1 MARAGFVFRFLGP
14 CAVAAFITSLAACGG
29 GDGAYSGPV
38 WVETDIAV
46 ADIDA
51 DGRADVTTLAMLMGG
66 GRKGYLRV
74 YRQTGP
80 EVFGPPVE
88 TVFGTYPWRFSVGDL
103 NGDNRPDVVAADV
116 DAGTTWLLTQDP
128 ARPAQFAA
136 AQGLFS
142 GGYNNDAVIADLN
155 HDGLTD
161 VAISGPK
168 SSVRLRLQKATSRG
182 SFGPE
187 VSISLPGGVSQL
199 AAGDVDGDGRADLLT
214 WVYTSGSDY
223 MPRGG
228 LAVLF
233 QQPDGSFVVSGVLGP
248 QIGVN
253 IERLAIA
260 DADGDGRRDLLAYL
274 TPWSTDY
281 GAGLL
286 VVPQIA
292 PRLFGTPV
300 YTPLGAIQGIDDAA
314 FSDLNGDG
322 LPDVVVAGFW
332 PESGGPLRAP
342 NVRSR
347 ANLMFNNG
355 SGGFVLSATADM
367 PIVVGRVASGDV
379 NGDGR
384 NDIVLSGDEAC
395 VVLYQSEAAGVFRA
409 PRTLP

>member
-1 MARAGFVFRFLGP
+1 MLAG
-14 CAVAAFITSLAACGG
+14 CG
-29 GDGAYSGPV
+29 GDGADAGPV

-51 DGRADVTTLAMLMGG
+51 DGRGDVVTLAMLMGS

-74 YRQTGP
+74 YRQNGS
-80 EVFGPPVE
+80 EVFGPPAE
-88 TVFGTYPWRFSVGDL
+88 TVFGTYPWRFSAGDL

-116 DAGTTWLLTQDP
+116 DAGTTWLLMQDS

-136 AQGLFS
+136 AQPLFS

-155 HDGLTD
+155 HDGLAD
-161 VAISGPK
+161 VAVSGPR
-168 SSVRLRLQKATSRG
+168 STVRLRLQDPSSRG

-187 VSISLPGGVSQL
+187 VAISLPGSVSQL
-199 AAGDVDGDGRADLLT
+199 AAGDIDGDGRADLLT

-223 MPRGG
+223 TPRGG

-233 QQPDGSFVVSGVLGP
+233 QQADGSFVVSGVLG
-248 QIGVN
+248 QQAGVN

-260 DADGDGRRDLLAYL
+260 DANGDGRRDLLAYL

-281 GAGLL
+281 GAVLL
-286 VVPQIA
+286 VVPQVG
-292 PRLFGTPV
+292 PRMFGTSV
-300 YTPLGAIQGIDDAA
+300 HTPLGAVQGIDDAA

-332 PESGGPLRAP
+332 PESGGPFRAP

-367 PIVVGRVASGDV
+367 PIVVGRVSGGDV

-395 VVLYQSEAAGVFRA
+395 VVMFQSETAGVFRA